1 MSGECSKCG
10 EHALECVCNENSF
23 DLLGLRKNYFI
34 QMVFP
39 DGYMSKP
46 LAICEQIMLAADD
59 VVLNMA
65 AEILGGNSNGI
76 MILFGLGKA
85 IAFKYEDR
93 KLKELR

>member
-1 MSGECSKCG
+1 MSGKCNDCG
-10 EHALECVCNENSF
+10 EHALECSCHENGF

-39 DGYMSKP
+39 GGYMSKP
-46 LAICEQIMLAADD
+46 VAINEKVFSDD

-65 AEILGGNSNGI
+65 AERLGGNSNGV
-76 MILFGLGKA
+76 MVLFGLGKA

-93 KLKELR
+93 KLKKLR